1 MEEETKKT
9 KISTDILNKL
19 KQKSKIT
26 ETDDKVVCLILLEKD
41 KVSENFLYLLKS
53 LLIQNK
59 IEVNKEWLSPNK
71 DHLYIE
77 LYSNENAELAKQV
90 ILNKQFEFVN
100 EIQIVCKKSIDYCIE
115 NGFSEYQMKIDK
127 ENVKFL
133 MKKRGNKEEKV
144 EKDEKNEKERREN
157 HHNNDNKRRYKRT
170 LTYPNIYYLPNK

>member
-1 MEEETKKT
+1 MEEEVIKKT

-19 KQKSKIT
+19 KQKSTIS

-59 IEVNKEWLSPNK
+59 IEVNKEWFSPNK

-77 LYSNENAELAKQV
+77 LYSNENADKAKEV
-90 ILNKQFEFVN
+90 ILNKQFEFLK
-100 EIQIVCKKSIDYCIE
+100 EIQIECKRSIDYCIE

-127 ENVKFL
+127 ENVKLL
-133 MKKRGNKEEKV
+133 MKKREKRYDKD
-144 EKDEKNEKERREN
+144 EKDEKDKERRED
-157 HHNNDNKRRYKRT
+157 HYIHDNKRRYRRT